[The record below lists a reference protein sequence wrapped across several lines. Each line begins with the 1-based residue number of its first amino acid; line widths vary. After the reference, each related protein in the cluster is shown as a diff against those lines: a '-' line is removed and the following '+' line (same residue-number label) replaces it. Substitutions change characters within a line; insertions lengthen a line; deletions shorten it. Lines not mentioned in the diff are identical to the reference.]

1 MSGRIAIVG
10 TGIAGMTAAYLLS
23 RRHEITVFEA
33 NDYIGGHAHTVDVQD
48 PQGVLGVDTGFI
60 VYNTRTYPGF
70 CRLIDQLGVTT
81 QASDMSFSFRN
92 DASGLEYGVPELSK
106 LLAQRRNLVRPGFWR
121 MIREVLRFYKEGT
134 QLLEAAEADND
145 LDLQTYLKRNGYSRD
160 FQDDHLF
167 PMAES
172 IWSGSR
178 QQMGAF
184 PARAFLRFFQNHGL
198 LSLKDRP
205 VWRTI
210 SGGSVKYVEKITAPY
225 RDRIRLNSPVT
236 CIRRHA
242 DHVEIKTPRTE
253 FERFDQVVLACH
265 SDQALAMLEEPTAL
279 EREIVGSFPYAAND
293 VALHTDTAIMP
304 RSKAA
309 WASWNYHRQADAHQ
323 PAALTYDMTRLQSLP
338 ASERYLVTLNRT
350 ASLDQERILGRY
362 SYAHPQYDVRGMA
375 QQARHDELNG
385 PRRTFFCGAYWGYGF
400 HEDGVQSALRVARHF
415 EEEL

>member
-23 RRHEITVFEA
+23 RRHDITVFEA
-33 NDYIGGHAHTVDVQD
+33 NDYIGGHAHTVNVED
-48 PQGVLGVDTGFI
+48 PQGTMGVDTGFI
-60 VYNTRTYPGF
+60 VYNQRTYPGF

-134 QLLEAAEADND
+134 QLLEASEADLD
-145 LDLQTYLKRNGYSRD
+145 LDLQTYLKRHGYSKD

-178 QQMGAF
+178 EQMGAF

-210 SGGSVKYVEKITAPY
+210 SGGSIQYVEKITAPY
-225 RDRIRLNSPVT
+225 QESIRLNSPVT

-242 DHVEIKTPRTE
+242 DHVEIKTPRTQ
-253 FERFDQVVLACH
+253 FETFDQVILACH
-265 SDQALAMLEEPTAL
+265 SDQALAMLEEPTAQ
-279 EREIVGSFPYAAND
+279 EREIVGAFPYAAND

-304 RSKAA
+304 RRRAA
-309 WASWNYHRQADAHQ
+309 WASWNYHRQPDAHE
-323 PAALTYDMTRLQSLP
+323 PAALTYDMNRLQNLP

-350 ASLDQERILGRY
+350 ASLDQERILGRCN
-362 SYAHPQYDVRGMA
+362 YAHPQYDLMGMA

-385 PRRTFFCGAYWGYGF
+385 PNRTFFCGAYWGYGF

-415 EEEL
+415 GEEM